1 MGSAH
6 LFTVRRAVLTGVM
19 AALPMFPLGSVHFPY
34 TPLPLRV
41 FEPRYLTMIGDLLDD
56 DDPEFGVVLI
66 ERGHEVGGGDRR
78 SAIGTM
84 ARLVSV
90 SADAE
95 ALHAVVIGT
104 TRFAV
109 DRWMDDAPYPR
120 AEVTPLP
127 DLTWHEAL
135 TPLRIEAE
143 AIVRRVLARADG
155 PWDADTELSDDP
167 LAAAWQLAAIAPL
180 GEYDRYT
187 LLRSTTAGALLGQVV
202 DLTLEAELLW
212 SAE

>member
-1 MGSAH
+1 
-6 LFTVRRAVLTGVM
+6 M
-19 AALPMFPLGSVHFPY
+19 AEIPMFPLGSVLFPY

-41 FEPRYLTMIGDLLDD
+41 FEPRYLTMIGHLLDD
-56 DDPEFGVVLI
+56 DDPQFGVVLI

-78 SAIGTM
+78 SRFGTM

-90 SADAE
+90 AADAE
-95 ALHAVVIGT
+95 VLHTLAVGT
-104 TRFAV
+104 ARFTV
-109 DRWMDDAPYPR
+109 DQWLDDAPYPR
-120 AEVTPLP
+120 AEVTQLP
-127 DLTWHEAL
+127 QLTWHDAL
-135 TPLRIEAE
+135 TPLRTEAE
-143 AIVRRVLARADG
+143 TIVRRVLARVDS

-180 GEYDRYT
+180 GEYDQYA
-187 LLRSTTAGALLGQVV
+187 LLQSNSLGALLGQVI

>member
-6 LFTVRRAVLTGVM
+6 LFTVRLTVLTGVM
-19 AALPMFPLGSVHFPY
+19 AALPMFPLGSVLFPY

-41 FEPRYLTMIGDLLDD
+41 FEPRYLTMIGHLLDR

-78 SAIGTM
+78 SGIGTT

-95 ALHAVVIGT
+95 VLHIVAVGT
-104 TRFAV
+104 GRFAV
-109 DRWMDDAPYPR
+109 ERWTDDALYPT
-120 AEVTPLP
+120 AEVSPLP
-127 DLTWHEAL
+127 ELVWNDAL
-135 TPLRIEAE
+135 TPLRTEAE
-143 AIVRRVLARADG
+143 AIVRRVLARTDA
-155 PWDADTELSDDP
+155 PWDADIELSEDL
-167 LAAAWQLAAIAPL
+167 LASSWQLAAIAPL
-180 GEYDRYT
+180 GEYDRYVLLQST
-187 LLRSTTAGALLGQVV
+187 TVGSLLRQVI

-212 SAE
+212 SAG